1 MVIKRIIVL
10 ATVFLCC
17 PFVFSQTQSDAERL
31 SRLEY
36 MKHSKD
42 VDCNKTNGTSIE
54 QKTCLNLEFQKTD
67 SLLNS
72 QYEKLL
78 NKIKE
83 DPLKDS
89 IIQFQN
95 RWVLNRR
102 IQAKLVSRGLD
113 GHALGIQYLQS
124 MVQTTKSRT
133 EEIKGLLE
141 QL

>member
-113 GHALGIQYLQS
+113 GHALGIQFCKAWFKPL
-124 MVQTTKSRT
+124 KA
-133 EEIKGLLE
+133 E
-141 QL
+141 QRKLKAY